1 VSTLGKN
8 TDTKEIIFKIHQIKR
23 KHAHIHNMS
32 DFKLAAVEAKC
43 RELLRT
49 VDVETL
55 SERQIRERLAQDLG
69 FPVDDF
75 KPLIVSLVDEF
86 VHEGTRGRR
95 RSAPLPGRTTTTT
108 VDEEAES

>member
-1 VSTLGKN
+1 
-8 TDTKEIIFKIHQIKR
+8 
-23 KHAHIHNMS
+23 MS

-86 VHEGTRGRR
+86 VQKER
-95 RSAPLPGRTTTTT
+95 
-108 VDEEAES
+108 E